1 MYFREIIKEDTDN
14 VMGMKRIFNTIQK
27 HFINKIEDKPT
38 KLFPFDSSD
47 PDKIIN
53 ISSFAQE

>member
-53 ISSFAQE
+53 IL